1 MLVDTARVASAEVR
15 LRPSAR
21 TVVAEVAEVARCAP
35 PAAGMAATLRLTR

>member
-21 TVVAEVAEVARCAP
+21 TVVAEVARCAP